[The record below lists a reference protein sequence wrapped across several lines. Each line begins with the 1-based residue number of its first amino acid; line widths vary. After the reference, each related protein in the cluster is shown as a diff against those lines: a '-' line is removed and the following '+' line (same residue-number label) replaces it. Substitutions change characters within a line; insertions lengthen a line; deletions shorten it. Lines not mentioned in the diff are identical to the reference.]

1 MSCLFALLTAGIP
14 ILIMDCTIGHKY
26 RESAPL
32 AFKRKNRKSG
42 FIGWWAVLVAFVIS
56 TYYSVIVA
64 WAISYSVFSI
74 NLSWGSDPE
83 GFFFN

>member
-56 TYYSVIVA
+56 TYYSV
-64 WAISYSVFSI
+64 FSI